1 LYADEGDDGRRQ
13 YSISM
18 DVVGAANQ
26 TTESATVEQ
35 NADEVFDIS
44 NNVDFNQQPAC
55 DGTGATN
62 VICHP
67 QDMRVILYEYIVI
80 IIIII
85 IIIITRVA

>member
-1 LYADEGDDGRRQ
+1 VCELYADEGDDGRRQ
-13 YSISM
+13 YSMSM

-26 TTESATVEQ
+26 TAESAAVEQ

-62 VICHP
+62 VICH
-67 QDMRVILYEYIVI
+67 RRICV
-80 IIIII
+80 
-85 IIIITRVA
+85 